1 MDLFRRVAR
10 PELLTLISFGVGLL
24 YAYRFGGHYIFNI
37 IIDIFVKG
45 FILLAPFIIFLLI
58 FLSTS
63 RIVVYIGKSPA
74 VGGKLIL
81 LTLLFSYLAVITSL
95 LIIYPFVHT
104 LGVVGYV
111 QIFEEILLYVPRIL
125 RSPLIIS
132 IALSLILPLFI
143 SDYIHKNI
151 KRIDSVYKGVLTFF
165 KYLLFMMP
173 VISFS
178 LAVQLYTSIKIVS
191 LQLVFSSIY
200 LEAVYGIT
208 YLTLSSIIVWLITK
222 ISIRKVAEYVF
233 KAFIYCLP
241 AGGSYLALPINLRI
255 YEEVFKEELFGGLA
269 LSIGAS
275 LNRSGSVGGA
285 IIVLTLASLYTH
297 TPIMYSQL
305 VMIGFILPF
314 ISLGAPGLYGGTLI
328 IGMPIIVNLLN
339 IDPLSPL
346 VTSSLAVFVSVLT
359 YIQAS
364 LNTTTNGLMGMLLRG

>member
-95 LIIYPFVHT
+95 LIIHPFVHT

>member
-151 KRIDSVYKGVLTFF
+151 KRIDRVYKGVLTFF

-328 IGMPIIVNLLN
+328 IGMPVIVNLLN